1 MINKIINIL
10 FFGTVMLY
18 LSSNIENN
26 KIINISE
33 ISNYTYKNNTNNKLE
48 IEKIENYAILNNK
61 YKIHYPNIEY
71 FMKEIDTEIKNNN
84 INDIIFFREYK
95 INYPYIIIIII
106 IINSIFK
113 NSNKDWT
120 DRLVSGVD
128 SILKSDSNIKFKDI
142 AGMHQIKNDIKD
154 YIDFIK
160 NRDKYIK
167 LKAELPKGILLSG
180 PPGCGKTLIA
190 KAVAGET
197 GINLYAISASDLN
210 EIFVGVGAKRIRQLF
225 QLARENSPSIIFIDE
240 IDSIGVKR
248 GSEFSREYDNVLNKI
263 LVEMDGFTNNDNI
276 MVFGATNRLKD
287 LDPALLRS
295 GRFDRKIIIDYPN
308 KDERKEIIEYY
319 FNDKQLDKNI
329 LLDRNN
335 YYNNLSKLMSGL
347 SGADI
352 KNISNLSAIL
362 AIKNNKD
369 KISND
374 NVIEALDEILIGIK
388 KKERL
393 MSDNEKNIV
402 AHHEIG
408 HALVS
413 YYLKNTEPPIKI
425 SIVPRGENI
434 LGFSQQEI
442 VDKKLYTKNE
452 LLDKIC
458 VLLAGR
464 IVEEIYFGGE
474 YNGGVTNGA
483 SDDIDKI
490 TKILYSIY
498 FEYGMINNKINY
510 TNQKYVSSYILNNLN
525 TSMQKL
531 LRKLENKTK
540 DILNNNIENIDKLV
554 KELLDKEILL
564 SNDLENIIGIEN
576 KNSI

>member
-106 IINSIFK
+106 IINSILK

-374 NVIEALDEILIGIK
+374 DVIEALDEILIGIK

-393 MSDNEKNIV
+393 MTDNEKNIV

-540 DILNNNIENIDKLV
+540 DILNNNIENIDNLV

-576 KNSI
+576 RNSI

>member
-10 FFGTVMLY
+10 FFGTLFLY
-18 LSSNIENN
+18 FSSIIENK

-48 IEKIENYAILNNK
+48 IEKIDNYAILNNK
-61 YKIHYPNIEY
+61 YKIHYPNIDF

-120 DRLVSGVD
+120 DSLVSGVD
-128 SILKSDSNIKFKDI
+128 SILKSESNIKFEDI
-142 AGMHQIKNDIKD
+142 AGMHHIKNDIKD

-167 LKAELPKGILLSG
+167 LKAELPRGILLSG

-225 QLARENSPSIIFIDE
+225 KLARDNSPSIIFIDE
-240 IDSIGVKR
+240 IDSIGIKR

-329 LLDRNN
+329 LIDRNN

-362 AIKNNKD
+362 AIKNKRD
-369 KISND
+369 DISNND
-374 NVIEALDEILIGIK
+374 IIEALDEILIGIK

-525 TSMQKL
+525 ISMQKL
-531 LRKLENKTK
+531 LKKLENKTK
-540 DILNNNIENIDKLV
+540 NILNDNIENIDNLV
-554 KELLDKEILL
+554 KELLEREILL
-564 SNDLENIIGIEN
+564 STDLENIIGIEN
-576 KNSI
+576 RNSI